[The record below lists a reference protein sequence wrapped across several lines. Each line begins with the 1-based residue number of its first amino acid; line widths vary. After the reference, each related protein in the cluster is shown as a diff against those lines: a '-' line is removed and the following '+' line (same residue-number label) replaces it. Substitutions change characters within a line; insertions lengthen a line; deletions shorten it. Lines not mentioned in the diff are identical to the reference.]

1 MNQSFIIY
9 IIQNMLL
16 ISLFTLALFFIGTPD
31 SAESGTCVEKNG
43 CGRFWRSGCCCRFRY
58 L

>member
-16 ISLFTLALFFIGTPD
+16 ISLFTLAPFLYWDAG
-31 SAESGTCVEKNG
+31 
-43 CGRFWRSGCCCRFRY
+43 FR
-58 L
+58 